1 MKINIKL
8 DPRSKLHAASRLL
21 DTVGIKLQVD
31 SLSHQVTLEQ
41 IGKLSVYG
49 QEEAAQLV
57 NVINHMNAFD
67 ELVTEN
73 MKEMNVGDRHEE
85 IIENFSTIIKDLE
98 RKVRTVSKNDG
109 EQSLVGKIQD
119 KIVRWRRGD
128 ISDRFNRNKQLFEAV
143 FKDADEQISR
153 ERKIL
158 EAYGQYR
165 QAVHESLAFTE
176 ILKERATEER
186 NRIAERYKEAQ
197 EMVSNASDDLP
208 PLQLHALR
216 VNCDNI
222 RMEFEKVDELQ
233 NIAASLTEK
242 MTLSYAVSESVM
254 ARYATTAKTREDI
267 QQQSALYFSTNKG
280 MMSTLHATLRQLE
293 AMAETKGALNA
304 YQDGNKNLIKG
315 LTSSTSVMSKIA
327 KEATEAAYASVIT
340 PEDLRKLY
348 ESTVT
353 FKTQQAE
360 TIAKARRQREES
372 LKAVNV
378 EMKRGQDALAKAELT
393 VIDTLVNANY
403 SANQPTN
410 QKTMAVEIDVP
421 QMSAKRVKEHQV
433 ETGLGVDVSVDLPAA
448 TAPKRTKK
456 AAP

>member
-57 NVINHMNAFD
+57 SVINHMNAFD

-109 EQSLVGKIQD
+109 GTSLVGKIQD

-128 ISDRFNRNKQLFEAV
+128 ITDRFNRNKQLFEAV
-143 FKDADEQISR
+143 FKDADEQIVR

-158 EAYGQYR
+158 DAYGQYR
-165 QAVHESLAFTE
+165 QAVHESLAFSE
-176 ILKERATEER
+176 ILKERATEARDE
-186 NRIAERYKEAQ
+186 IAERYKKAQ
-197 EMVSNASDDLP
+197 EIAANAPEDLP
-208 PLQLHALR
+208 VLELHALR
-216 VNCDNI
+216 INADNV
-222 RMEFEKVDELQ
+222 RMEFEQVDNLQ

-242 MTLSYAVSESVM
+242 MTLSYAVSEGVM

-293 AMAETKGALNA
+293 AMAETKGALEG
-304 YQDGNKNLIKG
+304 YQKGNQNLIKN
-315 LTSSTSVMSKIA
+315 LTSSTSVMSKIT
-327 KEATEAAYASVIT
+327 KEATEAAYKSIIS
-340 PEDLRKLY
+340 PEDLRALY
-348 ESTVT
+348 ESTVK
-353 FKTQQAE
+353 FKVEHAE
-360 TIAKARRQREES
+360 TVSKARRQREES

-403 SANQPTN
+403 SATQSTN

-421 QMSAKRVKEHQV
+421 QMSAKRVKERQV
-433 ETGLGVDVSVDLPAA
+433 ETGSGLDISVDLPAA
-448 TAPKRTKK
+448 TTPKRTKK